1 MLRVDN
7 DAGSRKVVRT
17 NFEGETM
24 ANDLP
29 PPYTALTRHPMMPR
43 TAHDE
48 AARFNFLTHFNRYLS
63 GTVGAGNRLAYEK
76 RVLPVFRAEHGRD
89 PEHRYEIRD
98 AMNNDPWHRMWSA
111 LKRNSME
118 MRQHN
123 GRQVVLRQLDELDA
137 MARQFNEHS
146 GMLELDPAIEQPDY
160 QTLVDIHCQPGGYHG
175 GEREGDVTVGA
186 NYDVGLFATT
196 GGALGGLNDGGGQAV
211 VGWVK
216 AERPD
221 WRPRRI
227 LDIGCTIGHNAVPIA
242 QAFPDAEVIAIDT
255 AEASLRYGAAR
266 AAAMGVTNIRFVQA
280 SGEDL
285 SRWADGHFD
294 WVQTTMFLHELS
306 AGAMPRIMQEA
317 NRVLAPG
324 GLILHIE
331 QPQYSD
337 QMPLFEQFMRD
348 WDAFNNNEPF
358 WSAMHGQ
365 DLKEVM
371 ARAGFPQDSQFVA
384 GVRAVVDPAIFPP
397 SPADGEEDFGR
408 AAIWNAYGAWKPL
421 TKAEA
426 A

>member
-1 MLRVDN
+1 
-7 DAGSRKVVRT
+7 
-17 NFEGETM
+17 M
-24 ANDLP
+24 AKDLP
-29 PPYTALTRHPMMPR
+29 PPYTAMSRHPMMPR
-43 TAHDE
+43 TSHDE

-63 GTVGAGNRLAYEK
+63 GPIGGGNRLAYEK
-76 RVLPVFRAEHGRD
+76 RVLPAFRAEHGRD

-98 AMNNDPWHRMWSA
+98 AMNRDPWHRMWSA

-146 GMLELDPAIEQPDY
+146 GMLELDPAIEQPEY
-160 QTLVDIHCQPGGYHG
+160 QTAVDIHCQPGGYHG
-175 GEREGDVTVGA
+175 EERAGDVTVGA

-211 VGWVK
+211 VGWIRS
-216 AERPD
+216 ERPD
-221 WRPRRI
+221 WKPRRI

-255 AEASLRYGAAR
+255 AAASLRYGAAR
-266 AAAMGVTNIRFVQA
+266 AAAMGVKNIRFVQA

-306 AGAMPRIMQEA
+306 AKSMPRILAEA

-337 QMPLFEQFMRD
+337 EMPLFEQFMRD

-371 ARAGFPQDSQFVA
+371 AKAGFPRDCQFVA
-384 GVRAVVDPAIFPP
+384 GVRAVVDPEIFPS
-397 SPADGEEDFGR
+397 SPDAGEEDYGR

-421 TKAEA
+421 AGEQQVA